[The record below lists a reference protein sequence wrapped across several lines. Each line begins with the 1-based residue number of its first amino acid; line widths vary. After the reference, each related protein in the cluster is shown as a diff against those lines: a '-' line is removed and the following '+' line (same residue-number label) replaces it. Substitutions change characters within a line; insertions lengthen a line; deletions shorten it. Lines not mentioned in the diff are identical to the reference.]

1 MKASETNF
9 LGFLKKANQLVIP
22 IYQRTYSW
30 TKRECRQ
37 LWDDILRTGS
47 DDTISAHFTGSIVYI
62 EKDINQITVQSPHLI
77 IDGQQRLTTVML
89 ILEALARRV
98 GSDEPVAGFSAEKIR
113 NYYLLNL
120 LEKDDNRFKLLL
132 THTDKQSLLTL
143 IQQKPKPAEPSHQIL
158 ESFTFF
164 KNRIQTLEMAELKS
178 LCKGLAKLSIVDI
191 ALKREHDNPQLIY
204 ESMNSTGLELSQADL
219 IRNFILMGLDPDH
232 QKRLYAEFWRPMEVA
247 FGQES
252 YGTQFNRFIR
262 HYLTYKT
269 GEIPKIRAVYEAFKV
284 YARPA
289 EVATTDMDELVEDI
303 HTYAGY
309 YCKMAFGKE
318 DDKDLATAFMD
329 LRILKVDVAFPFLL
343 ELYHDYVHSHLS
355 KSDFVCTVRYI
366 EAYVFRRAVCAV
378 PTSSYNKTFAAF
390 GRALNKHH
398 YIHSIQVH
406 FLKLPSY
413 RRFPSDKEFK
423 NKLYTSDLYNFA
435 RRNYWLRRLENH
447 DKKEKVSVNEYTIEH
462 ILPQNKNLSLA
473 WRKALGREW
482 QQVQEKYLHTIG
494 NLTLTGY
501 NSEYGDRPF
510 SEKRGMEGGFKDSPL
525 WLNKKL
531 RDLNTWDEKAIKQRA
546 VRLAKKA
553 VQVWATPP
561 LPPKEIL
568 ETLSS
573 NTEATA
579 QYTLDD
585 HPNLAHGS
593 TIRQLFDTFRNEVL
607 KLDSCISEE
616 ILKTYIAYKAE
627 TNFADVLPQKSK
639 LKLWLNIQFHEL
651 HDHKGMA
658 KDVTNI
664 GHSGNGDAE
673 VILNTLQEIPYVI
686 GLVRQAFEK
695 QLGNGEV

>member
-1 MKASETNF
+1 MKASEINF
-9 LGFLKKANQLVIP
+9 LGFLKNANKLMIP

-30 TKRECRQ
+30 TERECRQ

-47 DDTISAHFTGSIVYI
+47 DDTISVHFTGSIVYI
-62 EKDINQITVQSPHLI
+62 AKGLNQIAIKSSYLV

-89 ILEALARRV
+89 ILEALARHV
-98 GSDEPVAGFSAEKIR
+98 GKNEPVAGFSEEKIHD
-113 NYYLLNL
+113 NYLVNIH
-120 LEKDDNRFKLLL
+120 ETGDDYFKLLL
-132 THTDKQSLLTL
+132 TQTDKKSLLAL
-143 IQQKPKPAEPSHQIL
+143 IQKKPEPPEHSLKIS
-158 ESFTFF
+158 ENFTFF
-164 KNRIQTLEMAELKS
+164 TNRIQTLNKAELAS
-178 LCKGLAKLSIVDI
+178 LCNGLAKLSIVDI
-191 ALKREHDNPQLIY
+191 ALDGQYDNPQLIF
-204 ESMNSTGLELSQADL
+204 ESMNSTGRELSQADL
-219 IRNFILMGLDPDH
+219 IRNFILMGLNLDH
-232 QKRLYAEFWRPMEVA
+232 QKSLYEEYWRPMEVA
-247 FGQES
+247 FGQEA
-252 YGTQFNRFIR
+252 YDTQFDSFIR

-269 GEIPKIRAVYEAFKV
+269 GEIPKVRAVYDAFKV
-284 YARPA
+284 HAQSTK
-289 EVATTDMDELVEDI
+289 VAKDGVNALVEDI

-309 YCKMAFGKE
+309 YCKMALGKE
-318 DDKDLATAFMD
+318 DDKDLAKAFWD
-329 LRILKVDVAFPFLL
+329 LHILKVDVAFPFLL

-355 KSDFVCTVRYI
+355 KSDFVCAVRYI

-406 FLKLPSY
+406 ILKLPSY

-447 DKKEKVSVNEYTIEH
+447 NKKEKVSVNEYTIEH
-462 ILPQNKNLSLA
+462 IMPQNKNLSLA

-510 SEKRGMEGGFKDSPL
+510 YEKRGMEGGFKDSTL
-525 WLNKKL
+525 WLNRGLK
-531 RDLNTWDEKAIKQRA
+531 DLNTWDEKAIKQRA

-568 ETLSS
+568 EALSS
-573 NTEATA
+573 NTEPSAHL
-579 QYTLDD
+579 TLDGY
-585 HPNLAHGS
+585 PNLAPGS
-593 TIRQLFDTFRNEVL
+593 TIRHVFDAFHKEVL
-607 KLDSCISEE
+607 NLDSCVSEE
-616 ILKTYIAYKAE
+616 IMKSYIAYKAE
-627 TNFADVLPQKSK
+627 TNFVDLVPQKSK
-639 LKLWLNIQFHEL
+639 LKLTLNLRFHEL
-651 HDHKGMA
+651 DDHKGVA

-664 GHSGNGDAE
+664 GHYGNGDAQ
-673 VILNTLQEIPYVI
+673 VDISTLMEIPYVI

-695 QLGNGEV
+695 QLGNGEI